1 MKPPIKNMELA
12 LYPAGDVT
20 QWFGENY
27 DLYMR
32 AIGTTGHNGLD
43 LVRKHGEPMYAIE
56 DGTIV
61 NVKDDSGGF
70 GKHLRLL
77 SDEPDKDGLYNLW
90 VYAHNS
96 INLVQVGQKVKA
108 GQHICN
114 MGNTGFV
121 ISGATPY
128 WKVNPYAGTHLHIGV
143 RKVKRPRRGGW
154 SYEGSDIKIDVVNYD
169 NGFKGSI
176 DPRPILAAIPRETV
190 TDPRIP
196 LMQQV
201 ITLQKKLL
209 ELLRKR

>member
-32 AIGTTGHNGLD
+32 AIGTTGHNGVD

-61 NVKDDSGGF
+61 NVKDDAGGF